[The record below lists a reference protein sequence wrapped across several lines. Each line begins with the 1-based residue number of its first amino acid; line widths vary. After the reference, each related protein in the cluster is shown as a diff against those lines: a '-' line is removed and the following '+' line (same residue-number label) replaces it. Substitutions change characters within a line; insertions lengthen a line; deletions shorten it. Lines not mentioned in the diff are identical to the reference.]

1 MVLRKGQVTKPKS
14 SNKSIAWHS
23 SHKKCPWIKC
33 NASTPWRKMPSLS
46 PSVRPVFPS
55 SWVPCSET
63 PALTWP
69 QPELP
74 ALFLSS

>member
-33 NASTPWRKMPSLS
+33 NASTPWRKMPFLS
-46 PSVRPVFPS
+46 PSVRPVFLS
-55 SWVPCSET
+55 SRVPCSET